1 MNPLKNYDSEEF
13 KELMSDLSDNEV
25 INLIEVISSE
35 MKRRNGLL
43 KDINNKPLE
52 EVFAELF
59 KQVT

>member
-1 MNPLKNYDSEEF
+1 MNPLKNCDSEEF

-25 INLIEVISSE
+25 INLIEVVSSE

-43 KDINNKPLE
+43 KDIGNKPLE
-52 EVFAELF
+52 EAFAELF